1 MGYRRGNVSLYPLLS
16 VNFIGTLSYGIVLP
30 FLIFLVTRFGGN
42 AVMYGIIAATYPA
55 FQLIGA
61 PILGR
66 LSDVHGRRKI
76 LLLSQIGTLIAWLI
90 FLVALFIPAVNLFE
104 VNSVALGS
112 FFITIPLVVLFS
124 ARALDGIT
132 GGNISVA
139 NAYLADITKE
149 KDRTRNFGKMSISS
163 NMGFILGPALGGL
176 LAATVLGETLPILAA
191 VAISIAGTLLIA
203 FRLPESKQCI
213 PLTNDEKKV
222 ANVAHSRITQKR
234 SFAQDIKECY
244 SIEAAKRLSILELL
258 KLNGIAY
265 IFTVYFLIF
274 LGFSIFYT
282 AFPVHAAQ
290 TLGWSIGQL
299 GIFLSF
305 LSIVMVIVQGPV
317 LSRLSKRVSEGALTV
332 VGCLILG
339 VNFLLLTSSNIT
351 LIYLA
356 AVLFALGNGIMW
368 PSVMAILSRYAG
380 DTHQGAI
387 QGLAS
392 SFGSLASIIG
402 LVFGGIL
409 YGTIGV
415 TSFIIASVVIFIV
428 AGLSIRFVPAFAKVK
443 VKT

>member
-1 MGYRRGNVSLYPLLS
+1 MGYRRGKVSLYPLLS
-16 VNFIGTLSYGIVLP
+16 VNFIGTLGYGIVLP

-42 AVMYGIIAATYPA
+42 ALMYGIVAATYPA

-66 LSDVHGRRKI
+66 LSDIHGRRKI
-76 LLLSQIGTLIAWLI
+76 LLVSQIGTLIAWLI
-90 FLVALFIPAVNLFE
+90 FLVALFIPALALFE
-104 VNSVALGS
+104 VNSVLLGS
-112 FFITIPLVVLFS
+112 FVITIPLLILFV

-176 LAATVLGETLPILAA
+176 LAATILKETLPILAA
-191 VAISIAGTLLIA
+191 IAISIVGTLLIVL
-203 FRLPESKQCI
+203 RLPESKQCI
-213 PLTNDEKKV
+213 PLTNEDKKV
-222 ANVAHSRITQKR
+222 ANDVAFKNFAKK
-234 SFAQDIKECY
+234 SFAQDLKECY
-244 SIEAAKRLSILELL
+244 SIDAAKRLSFMELL
-258 KLNGIAY
+258 KLKGIAY

-290 TLGWSIGQL
+290 TLNWSISQL

-305 LSIVMVIVQGPV
+305 LSIVMVVVQGPV
-317 LSRLSKRVSEGALTV
+317 LSRLSRRVSEGTLTV
-332 VGCLILG
+332 TGCLILG
-339 VNFLLLTSSNIT
+339 VNFLLLTSPNIV

-368 PSVMAILSRYAG
+368 PSVMSILSKYAG
-380 DTHQGAI
+380 DEHQGAI

-392 SFGSLASIIG
+392 SFGSLAGVIG

-415 TSFIIASVVIFIV
+415 TSFIFASFIIFVV
-428 AGLSIRFVPAFAKVK
+428 AGLSLRFVPSFAKIK
-443 VKT
+443 LRA

>member
-1 MGYRRGNVSLYPLLS
+1 MGYRRGKVSLYPLLS
-16 VNFIGTLSYGIVLP
+16 VNFIGTLGYGIVLP

-42 AVMYGIIAATYPA
+42 ALIYGIVAATYPA

-66 LSDVHGRRKI
+66 LSDIHGRRKI
-76 LLLSQIGTLIAWLI
+76 LLVSQIGTLIAWLI
-90 FLVALFIPAVNLFE
+90 FLVALFIPALALFE
-104 VNSVALGS
+104 VNSVLLGS
-112 FFITIPLVVLFS
+112 FVITIPLLILFV

-176 LAATVLGETLPILAA
+176 LAATILKETLPILAA
-191 VAISIAGTLLIA
+191 IAISIVGTLLIVL
-203 FRLPESKQCI
+203 RLPESKQCI
-213 PLTNDEKKV
+213 PLTNEDKKV
-222 ANVAHSRITQKR
+222 ANDVAFKNFAKK
-234 SFAQDIKECY
+234 SFAQDLKECY
-244 SIEAAKRLSILELL
+244 SVDAAKRLSFMELL
-258 KLNGIAY
+258 KLKGIAY

-290 TLGWSIGQL
+290 TLNWSISQL

-305 LSIVMVIVQGPV
+305 LSIVMVVVQGPV
-317 LSRLSKRVSEGALTV
+317 LSRLSKHVSEGALTV
-332 VGCLILG
+332 TGCLILG
-339 VNFLLLTSSNIT
+339 VNFLLLTSPNIV

-368 PSVMAILSRYAG
+368 PSVMSILSRYAG
-380 DTHQGAI
+380 DEHQGAI

-392 SFGSLASIIG
+392 SFGSLAGVIG

-415 TSFIIASVVIFIV
+415 TSFIFASFIIFVV
-428 AGLSIRFVPAFAKVK
+428 AGLSLRFVPSFAKIK
-443 VKT
+443 LRA